1 MSVTDTDADSFST
14 HQSSAPTS
22 VVINLAD
29 IGSGNID
36 THKIS
41 TSSGSNFVLTEDLD
55 GDGVVNVNDILAI
68 VGSWGSSN
76 SNNDLDGSGIVDT
89 GDLLAVIGTWGPCE

>member
-1 MSVTDTDADSFST
+1 VGGAWQGMQTFCSDSSICD
-14 HQSSAPTS
+14 SDCP
-22 VVINLAD
+22 
-29 IGSGNID
+29 
-36 THKIS
+36 
-41 TSSGSNFVLTEDLD
+41 EDLD

-76 SNNDLDGSGIVDT
+76 STNDLDGSGIVDT